1 MSNRF
6 SRVHTYKM
14 QPDSSFSGK
23 PMAPEYET
31 HIEEQRVYSG
41 GCVRWSSLLCI
52 SRAKTRTQAV
62 KDAKALLRQ
71 WAREL
76 K

>member
-1 MSNRF
+1 MSRRF
-6 SRVHTYKM
+6 DRVHTYKM
-14 QPDSSFSGK
+14 QPDTFNGE
-23 PMAPEYET
+23 PVAPEYET
-31 HIEEQRVYSG
+31 HIEEQRVYAG